1 LLESAESIAL
11 AGFNPGNPAVSKYLH
26 AFALFLSLLLAASP
40 LQAARILVIG
50 DSWGVAAGPSL
61 RQVLADNGSADSVA
75 SIAVGGETAENINTP
90 QWLQQISTTLE
101 QNPDAEFVHLSL
113 GGNDFLGNWSS
124 FLTQAAEDQLIADI
138 LDDITA
144 IVDHILQQRPDI
156 RIFWSSYDFPRP
168 LFIGQPVEVNN
179 ASIRFSARAQALAD
193 AKGDALSYGDFNGLT
208 QVVYGFDGVQV
219 STYDPA
225 FAIPPG
231 DPSLPDPQ
239 YPGPA
244 VAYADSI
251 HLTPEAFLVL
261 AEEQY
266 SQFYEAVL
274 GFQIN
279 AGLNDAWYN
288 RATNGQGLLI
298 TVFPARKE
306 MFLAWF
312 TYDTER
318 PPEDVTAILGEPG
331 HRWLTA
337 QGSYDGASA
346 DLTLYLTQGG
356 VFDAVQPPAET
367 DLAGY
372 GTMKIEFADCTQGL
386 VTYEIPSLSLSGQF
400 PIERIVPDN
409 VPLCESLAE

>member
-1 LLESAESIAL
+1 VYKWLS
-11 AGFNPGNPAVSKYLH
+11 VSFLI
-26 AFALFLSLLLAASP
+26 LSLVLAAGP

-61 RQVLADNGSADSVA
+61 QQVLVDNGSADSVA
-75 SIAVGGETAENINTP
+75 SIAVGGETAENMNTP
-90 QWLQQISTTLE
+90 EWLQQISTALE
-101 QNPDAEFVHLSL
+101 QNPDAELVHLSL

-124 FLTQAAEDQLIADI
+124 FLSQAAEDQLIADI
-138 LDDITA
+138 LEDITA
-144 IVDHILQQRPDI
+144 IVDHILQQRPGI

-168 LFIGQPVEVNN
+168 LPIIGQPEDVNN
-179 ASIRFSARAQALAD
+179 ASLRFSARAQALAD
-193 AKGDALSYGDFNGLT
+193 AKGDALNYGDFNGLT

-219 STYDPA
+219 SIYDPA

-251 HLTPEAFLVL
+251 HLTEEAFLVL
-261 AEEQY
+261 AEHQY
-266 SQFYEAVL
+266 DQFYQAVL

-288 RATNGQGLLI
+288 RATNGQGLLLA
-298 TVFPARKE
+298 VFPARKE
-306 MFLAWF
+306 MFAAWF

-318 PPEDVTAILGEPG
+318 PPEDVTAIVGEAG

-337 QGSYDGASA
+337 QGPYDGDTAN
-346 DLTLYLTQGG
+346 LTLYLTAGG
-356 VFDAVQPPAET
+356 VFDAAEPPAST

-372 GTMKIEFADCTQGL
+372 GTLQIEFADCTQGL
-386 VTYEIPSLSLSGQF
+386 VTYEIPSLSVSGQF
-400 PIERIVPDN
+400 PIERIAPDN
-409 VPLCESLAE
+409 VALCESLAE

>member
-1 LLESAESIAL
+1 VYKWLS
-11 AGFNPGNPAVSKYLH
+11 VSFLI
-26 AFALFLSLLLAASP
+26 LSLVLAAGP

-61 RQVLADNGSADSVA
+61 QQVLVDNGSADSVA
-75 SIAVGGETAENINTP
+75 SIAVGGETAENMNTP
-90 QWLQQISTTLE
+90 EWLQQISTALE
-101 QNPDAEFVHLSL
+101 QNPDAELVHLSL

-124 FLTQAAEDQLIADI
+124 FLSQAAEDQLIADI
-138 LDDITA
+138 LEDITA
-144 IVDHILQQRPDI
+144 IVDHILQQRPGI

-168 LFIGQPVEVNN
+168 LPIIGQPEDVNN
-179 ASIRFSARAQALAD
+179 ASLRFSARAQALAD
-193 AKGDALSYGDFNGLT
+193 AKGDALNYGDFNGLT

-219 STYDPA
+219 SIYDPA

-251 HLTPEAFLVL
+251 HLTEEAFLVL
-261 AEEQY
+261 AEHQY
-266 SQFYEAVL
+266 DQFYQAVL

-288 RATNGQGLLI
+288 RATNGQGLLLA
-298 TVFPARKE
+298 VFPARKE
-306 MFLAWF
+306 MFAAWF

-318 PPEDVTAILGEPG
+318 PPEDVTAIVGEAG

-337 QGSYDGASA
+337 QGPYDGDTAN
-346 DLTLYLTQGG
+346 LTLYLTAEG
-356 VFDAVQPPAET
+356 VFDAAEPPAST

-372 GTMKIEFADCTQGL
+372 GTLQIEFADCTQGL
-386 VTYEIPSLSLSGQF
+386 VTYEIPSLSVSGQF
-400 PIERIVPDN
+400 PIERIAPDN
-409 VPLCESLAE
+409 VALCESLAE